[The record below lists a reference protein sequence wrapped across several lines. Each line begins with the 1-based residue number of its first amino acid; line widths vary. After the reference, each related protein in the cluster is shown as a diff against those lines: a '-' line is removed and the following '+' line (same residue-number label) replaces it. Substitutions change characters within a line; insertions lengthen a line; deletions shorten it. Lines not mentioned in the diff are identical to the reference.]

1 MLHSPS
7 ACCSTIFPPKK
18 PQSESQESKHA
29 EPKKIVR
36 LEVYPMDQSTLF
48 MENHCGKVG
57 KEDAKKVRVCA
68 DNIAEAKTTATLA
81 QICTVGIQP

>member
-1 MLHSPS
+1 VLHSPS
-7 ACCSTIFPPKK
+7 ACCSTTFPPKK

-36 LEVYPMDQSTLF
+36 LEVYPTDQSTLF

-57 KEDAKKVRVCA
+57 KEDAKNVRVCA
-68 DNIAEAKTTATLA
+68 DT
-81 QICTVGIQP
+81 